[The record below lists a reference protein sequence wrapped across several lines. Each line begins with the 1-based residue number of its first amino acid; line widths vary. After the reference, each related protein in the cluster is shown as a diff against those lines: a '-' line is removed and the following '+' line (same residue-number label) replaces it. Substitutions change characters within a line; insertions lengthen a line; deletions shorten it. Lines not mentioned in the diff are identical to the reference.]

1 MRKTV
6 LCGMGLLAAAGLS
19 AQTVLFEDDFEGYPD
34 GGYISLLSDTWET
47 WTGVSAEDAFVTT
60 VQANS
65 GNNSMEITAATP
77 TDIVLPVGP
86 YTTGK
91 YDVEWKM
98 YIPQGQ
104 GGYFNLLHDWAVDDT
119 NYEWAVDVF
128 FSSTGDI
135 TWIAGGADGGGETF
149 PIAAWFDVKVAAD
162 MDNDMGYLYIEGNLI
177 HSWQWSLNNA
187 NGAAGQNRLAA
198 VDFFGTQPTGS
209 GPGLYY
215 VDDVVLTETT
225 GVGIVEQADLTQ
237 VSIAPNPAIDYVDIA
252 SGDGLTPI
260 QVSVM
265 NLTGQQV
272 SAFTLE
278 PNGKQRVDVSEL
290 QSGLYLVRLESG
302 DQARIER
309 LIVR

>member
-6 LCGMGLLAAAGLS
+6 LCGMGLLAAAGLT

-34 GGYISLLSDTWET
+34 GAYISLLSDTWET
-47 WTGVSAEDAFVTT
+47 WTGVSAEDAFATT

-65 GNNSMEITAATP
+65 GNNSMEVTAVTP
-77 TDIVLPVGP
+77 TDIVLPIGP
-86 YTTGK
+86 YTEGK

-104 GGYFNLLHDWAVDDT
+104 GGYFNLLHEWAVDDT

-135 TWIAGGADGGGETF
+135 TWIAGGTGGGGETF

-198 VDFFGTQPTGS
+198 VDFFGTQPDGS

-225 GVGIVEQADLTQ
+225 GVGVVEQADLTE
-237 VSIAPNPAIDYVDIA
+237 VSIAPNPATDYVDIA